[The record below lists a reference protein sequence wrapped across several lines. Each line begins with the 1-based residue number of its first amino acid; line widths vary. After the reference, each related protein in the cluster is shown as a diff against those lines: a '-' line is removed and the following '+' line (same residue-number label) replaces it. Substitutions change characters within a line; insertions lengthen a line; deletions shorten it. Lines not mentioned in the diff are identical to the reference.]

1 MFSDFANCSCVN
13 PAFSLKARNLS
24 PKICPISCDTIFTPY
39 KTFYC
44 NATFLSIVLTCDWNR
59 DILALVTKI
68 IIFII
73 VPQNQSFVNHHY
85 RKEVEK
91 LKNSEI
97 RAAAKASGV
106 YLYEVA
112 VKLHISEPTMTRLMR
127 NELDEK
133 KKGELL
139 EIIAN
144 VAAEKSA
151 AQA

>member
-1 MFSDFANCSCVN
+1 MRTTYVDN
-13 PAFSLKARNLS
+13 PEKKCYNENVA
-24 PKICPISCDTIFTPY
+24 TII
-39 KTFYC
+39 
-44 NATFLSIVLTCDWNR
+44 A
-59 DILALVTKI
+59 I
-68 IIFII
+68 IIAQKNIC
-73 VPQNQSFVNHHY
+73 VNHHY
-85 RKEVEK
+85 RKEVKK